1 VHRHWT
7 RTPDRARAR
16 TRGPARNCAI
26 TASGAVTI
34 ISQRTEEWAMRQ
46 PPAQAPRQ
54 SDAPRSHPARP
65 RPAGQQSAARAACGH
80 TRYTKGCDIC
90 ALAGI
95 YHDHLSQPGITPAQR
110 SEVIRLYQAGDKASL
125 FKLWQSWRRE
135 ISVPARRRAVQ
146 QDKQQTGQRSD
157 RADARA
163 PRPGTGTPRPPRP
176 PASSPVAQEA
186 G

>member
-1 VHRHWT
+1 
-7 RTPDRARAR
+7 
-16 TRGPARNCAI
+16 
-26 TASGAVTI
+26 
-34 ISQRTEEWAMRQ
+34 MRQ

-110 SEVIRLYQAGDKASL
+110 SEVIRLYQAGDKAGL
-125 FKLWQSWRRE
+125 FKLWQSWRRDG
-135 ISVPARRRAVQ
+135 SFPGRGRAAQ
-146 QDKQQTGQRSD
+146 QDKQQARQRSD
-157 RADARA
+157 RADTHAL
-163 PRPGTGTPRPPRP
+163 RPGTDTPRPPRP
-176 PASSPVAQEA
+176 PASLPVAQQV